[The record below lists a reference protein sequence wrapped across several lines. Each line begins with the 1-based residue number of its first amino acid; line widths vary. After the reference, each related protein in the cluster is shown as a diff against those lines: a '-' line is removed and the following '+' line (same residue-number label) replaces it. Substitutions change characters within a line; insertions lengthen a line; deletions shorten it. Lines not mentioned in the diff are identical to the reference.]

1 MAQETLQIRG
11 VVKQMIDIPVLR
23 IKGRSQVILA
33 KVKRSTLLIE
43 SNNKQKYQTLWKNMV
58 TIMITKIVSQIL
70 LTVREKG
77 KEEWST
83 IAI

>member
-1 MAQETLQIRG
+1 
-11 VVKQMIDIPVLR
+11 
-23 IKGRSQVILA
+23 
-33 KVKRSTLLIE
+33 
-43 SNNKQKYQTLWKNMV
+43 MV